1 MQITGDI
8 TYLIHC
14 LHSIHRGLFCFSEV
28 STSSLFILLKGKLSL
43 CQHDGRGWKQ
53 RAHECAADCGVS
65 AGPTQT
71 GGLVPGLQS
80 ANLGKEERLQRHD

>member
-28 STSSLFILLKGKLSL
+28 STSSLFIFLRENCPCVNMMAGDRNIEPTVVSVQAQLRLRGLSL
-43 CQHDGRGWKQ
+43 ACRVRVW
-53 RAHECAADCGVS
+53 
-65 AGPTQT
+65 
-71 GGLVPGLQS
+71 
-80 ANLGKEERLQRHD
+80 GKKKGCRDMTEAIA